1 MPSWSTRCGR
11 CGEDWDP
18 PHIRRNCVHPFTCRV
33 IDMSDQEAERVKA
46 RYALGKRTN
55 PDHDETSYRDKYYD
69 HASND

>member
-1 MPSWSTRCGR
+1 
-11 CGEDWDP
+11 
-18 PHIRRNCVHPFTCRV
+18 
-33 IDMSDQEAERVKA
+33 MSDQEAERVKA